1 MEKIFVQIRFIP
13 WEFNSWAMQF
23 RIHPQSLTK
32 FQRFLFRLGL
42 YNHWRT
48 PKIKYKGVKYDWEDP
63 NEHWSVLTITD
74 PREAVHYKNMFTEKK
89 QLDEYHKRDYDIY
102 EQDCIQYD
110 NFIKDHLRIL

>member
-1 MEKIFVQIRFIP
+1 MKQFIQIRFIP

-32 FQRFLFRLGL
+32 FKRFLFNLGL

-63 NEHWSVLTITD
+63 NDQWSVLLIKDPQEAITY
-74 PREAVHYKNMFTEKK
+74 RNMFTERE
-89 QLDEYHKRDYDIY
+89 QLEEYHRRDYDIY
-102 EQDCIQYD
+102 EQDCIRYD
-110 NFIKDHLRIL
+110 NFLTNHRRIL